1 MKTLTRNEIDTSE
14 EQELKLRRNLQV
26 AFDEMIGCPT
36 GTMGMYEIC
45 CMHYERAKRA
55 LDNLLLSRPDAV

>member
-1 MKTLTRNEIDTSE
+1 MKTLPTADIDTSA

-26 AFDEMIGCPT
+26 AFDEMIRCPT
-36 GTMGMYEIC
+36 DGMGTYEIY

-55 LDNLLLSRPDAV
+55 LDNLLLSRS

>member
-1 MKTLTRNEIDTSE
+1 MKTLPTADIDTSA

-26 AFDEMIGCPT
+26 AFDEMIRCPT
-36 GTMGMYEIC
+36 GGMGTYEIC

-55 LDNLLLSRPDAV
+55 LDNLLLSRS